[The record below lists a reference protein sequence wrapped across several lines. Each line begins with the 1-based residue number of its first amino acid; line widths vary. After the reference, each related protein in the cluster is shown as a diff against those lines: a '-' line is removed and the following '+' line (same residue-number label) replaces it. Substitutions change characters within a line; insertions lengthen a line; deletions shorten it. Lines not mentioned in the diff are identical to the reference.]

1 MKKITLLLMC
11 MMASISYSQVS
22 INENFDSGT
31 PAGWTDD
38 FTNTTDAACSGSSER
53 VNAYS
58 SNAANNLTSPNLVAA
73 SNATDLTVS
82 FDYQILDYPAGW
94 QDPVEDAT
102 PAGWGSA
109 ELQYSTDDGTTWTTA
124 LTIDDTNHVVA
135 NTCATMMATIPA
147 ASLPN
152 GSDVKLQII
161 QTWVAGDYYFY
172 VDNFMATQVVSNP
185 PACPA
190 NVTSTPDAGCGNFDV
205 PLSWDAATGALGYRI
220 TVGTTTGGT
229 DIENL
234 TDLGNTLSYDIVAPT
249 AGSTYYYTVVA
260 YNGVG
265 DSTGCAENTVATFAT
280 GCYCDSMP
288 TSNDGAG
295 ISNLQVETTDFPSGG
310 DITYEDFTGAP
321 VDLAQGVTANVQ
333 VTFATGYGYDT
344 NIWIDLNDDFNF
356 DNATELLYSGESGDA
371 NPTTL
376 DASFL
381 MPSAAVLGTHRM
393 RIGTADSGQGTPNP
407 CYTGAYGVT
416 MDVDVNITAA
426 PSCLPP
432 SALTAGAGLDS
443 ADLSWTPGDTETA
456 WEYVVL
462 LATDPAPTSGASI
475 AATTVTESG
484 LTSSTDYILYVRS
497 DCGGSYS
504 TFSQVAFTT
513 ATEGETCVAPIV
525 VASIPYNTTDDTA
538 NYGDDYDNGDSP
550 CSDYYMSGDDV
561 FYSFTP
567 STTASYN
574 VALTGIS
581 ATYSGIHILEGCIDN
596 GATCVGFEGSSNTD
610 DRVLDVT
617 LTAGTEYFIV
627 ISTFAAPQ
635 STAYTLDITENTCT
649 AATVT
654 FAADPID
661 NANCPATVDV
671 TISIDDLGDSTTLTI
686 SGEDDMGN
694 PAGTGGTS
702 GLGLFTITN
711 VPVPQTSW
719 SITIAHESDPLCNVV
734 LGPFFINCPP
744 ANDDLANAMPI
755 VCGDVVTGDN
765 SYATLDEDT
774 APDPNG
780 GADTDGPNVW
790 YSWTGTGDDVTLST
804 IAAGFTLDTDIIV
817 FTGTS
822 GALTPIASGYDEGGA
837 PLYQS
842 EATFTSVLGTDYLIA
857 VDGYGATS
865 FGTFQLTMT
874 CVSPPPVNDEC
885 SGAIAVALGADT
897 AFDNT
902 GATDSGVAT
911 CYSGAVSDL
920 WYSFDAPMSGD
931 VTITVGAGTQ
941 FSLWSGA
948 CGTLAQVGTCD
959 QVAHTGLA
967 SGTYYLSV
975 TDDGGASTLR
985 VDDTATLSTT
995 DFDSSVGFTY
1005 YPNPVNNTLTLSA
1018 QKEISNV
1025 AVFNMLGQEV
1035 IRTAPNAV
1043 SNDVDMSNLQSGAYF
1058 VQVTI
1063 GQAVETVRVIKD

>member
-1 MKKITLLLMC
+1 MC

-38 FTNTTDAACSGSSER
+38 FSNTTDAACSGSSER
-53 VNAYS
+53 VNAYA

-265 DSTGCAENTVATFAT
+265 DSTGCEENTVATFAT

-310 DITYEDFTGAP
+310 DINYEDFTGAP
-321 VDLAQGVTANVQ
+321 VDLGQGITANVQ

-356 DNATELLYSGESGDA
+356 DNATELLYSGESLA
-371 NPTTL
+371 TNPTTL
-376 DASFL
+376 DASFT
-381 MPSAAVLGTHRM
+381 MPATATLGTHRM
-393 RIGTADSGQGTPNP
+393 RIGTADTGQGTPNS
-407 CYTGAYGVT
+407 CYTGSYGVT
-416 MDVDVNITAA
+416 MDVDVNIIVISCNAPTGTATLVTDCDNA
-426 PSCLPP
+426 QFSVDVDITGLGDGTSQINDGTTTY
-432 SALTAGAGLDS
+432 SATALGIVTVGPYTDASSVTLILENG
-443 ADLSWTPGDTETA
+443 
-456 WEYVVL
+456 
-462 LATDPAPTSGASI
+462 TDPTCDI
-475 AATTVTESG
+475 ALGTFTYTCPIAG
-484 LTSSTDYILYVRS
+484 QLCSTAIDI
-497 DCGGSYS
+497 
-504 TFSQVAFTT
+504 T
-513 ATEGETCVAPIV
+513 A
-525 VASIPYNTTDDTA
+525 IPYSTTDDTM
-538 NYGDDYDNGDSP
+538 NYGDDYGSADEP
-550 CSDYYMSGDDV
+550 CSTSNYLGGDDV
-561 FYSFTP
+561 VYSFTP
-567 STTASYN
+567 ATDMSVNMTTSG
-574 VALTGIS
+574 TG
-581 ATYSGIHILEGCIDN
+581 TWTGLFVYEQCPFV
-596 GATCVGFEGSSNTD
+596 TCVDSDTQSGGNPSIPEVNLIG
-610 DRVLDVT
+610 
-617 LTAGTEYFIV
+617 GTTYYIV
-627 ISTFAAPQ
+627 ISTYPTPQ
-635 STAYTLDITENTCT
+635 STAYTLNITENTCT

-654 FAADPID
+654 IPADAID

-671 TISIDDLGDSTTLTI
+671 NISIDDLGDATSLTI
-686 SGEDDMGN
+686 NAEDDMGN
-694 PAGTGGTS
+694 PAGTGGTVTAT
-702 GLGLFTITN
+702 GIFTITN
-711 VPVPQTSW
+711 IPVPQTSW
-719 SITIAHESDPLCNVV
+719 TIKIAHSSDITCDLEI
-734 LGPFFINCPP
+734 GPFFINCPP

-755 VCGDVVTGDN
+755 VCGDVVTGDT

-774 APDPNG
+774 APDPTG

-822 GALTPIASGYDEGGA
+822 GALTAIAGGYDEGGA

-857 VDGYGATS
+857 VDGYGVGNL
-865 FGTFQLTMT
+865 GTFQLTMT

-941 FSLWSGA
+941 FSLWAGA
-948 CGTLAQVGTCD
+948 CGSLAQVGTCD
-959 QVAHTGLA
+959 QVAHIGLA
-967 SGTYYLSV
+967 SGTYYVSV

-1025 AVFNMLGQEV
+1025 AVFNMLGQQV

-1063 GQAVETVRVIKD
+1063 GQAVETVRVIKN